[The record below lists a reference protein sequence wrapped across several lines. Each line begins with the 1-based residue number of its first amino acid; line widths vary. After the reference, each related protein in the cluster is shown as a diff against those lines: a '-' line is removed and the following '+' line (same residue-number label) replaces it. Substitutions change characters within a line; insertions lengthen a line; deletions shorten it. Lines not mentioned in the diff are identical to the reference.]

1 MAGLSVGN
9 NIIQLKQMVGQAFV
23 ATLPDASTSHWLCAV
38 AALHFCSSA
47 VFVWL
52 QLDTAV
58 HSPF

>member
-1 MAGLSVGN
+1 MVGLSVGN
-9 NIIQLKQMVGQAFV
+9 DIIQLKQMVGQAFV
-23 ATLPDASTSHWLCAV
+23 ATLLDASTSHWLCAV

-52 QLDTAV
+52 QPDIAV